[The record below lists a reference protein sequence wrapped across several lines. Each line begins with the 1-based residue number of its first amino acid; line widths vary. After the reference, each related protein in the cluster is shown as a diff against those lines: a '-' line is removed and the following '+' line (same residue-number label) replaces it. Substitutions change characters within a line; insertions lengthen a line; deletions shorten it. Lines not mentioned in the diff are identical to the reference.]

1 MSWRSV
7 QPWKLV
13 APLALT
19 GAAGGALW
27 INLTEGVLPGV
38 GSDSGFTQLLYAW
51 WVPGLLFGIAFS
63 ATLRFEPREAL
74 AFSTLT
80 GAIYF
85 AGVALSLFLNDFGA
99 FDPPF
104 PFAWEGAVAGGLGAW
119 LFHRV
124 AVLFLDVRPVTTA
137 SAVLAVGVLVGGVLV
152 HVLEPPGASKLGIVL
167 VCAGWGAGVGFSS
180 YRLIAAS
187 GTADYPNG
195 SLSKRLRD
203 ALSAPIV
210 QTLGL
215 CVTLASVISLLMV
228 LV

>member
-1 MSWRSV
+1 M
-7 QPWKLV
+7 
-13 APLALT
+13 
-19 GAAGGALW
+19 
-27 INLTEGVLPGV
+27 
-38 GSDSGFTQLLYAW
+38 
-51 WVPGLLFGIAFS
+51 
-63 ATLRFEPREAL
+63 RFEPHEAS
-74 AFSTLT
+74 ACSTLT
-80 GAIYF
+80 EAIYF

-99 FDPPF
+99 FDLQF
-104 PFAWEGAVAGGLGAW
+104 LFAWEGAVTGGLRAW

-124 AVLFLDVRPVTTA
+124 AVLFLDVRPVTTP
-137 SAVLAVGVLVGGVLV
+137 SAVLAAGVLVGGVLV
-152 HVLEPPGASKLGIVL
+152 HILETPGASKLGIVL

-180 YRLIAAS
+180 YRLITAS
-187 GTADYPNG
+187 GPANYTNG

>member
-1 MSWRSV
+1 MRRS
-7 QPWKLV
+7 PSPELR
-13 APLALT
+13 
-19 GAAGGALW
+19 
-27 INLTEGVLPGV
+27 EGLSGSISLKGSSP
-38 GSDSGFTQLLYAW
+38 GSDWTRASHSSYTLW

-63 ATLRFEPREAL
+63 ATLRFEPHAAL

-99 FDPPF
+99 FDLRF

-137 SAVLAVGVLVGGVLV
+137 SVVLAAGMLVGGVLV
-152 HVLEPPGASKLGIVL
+152 HVLETPGASKLGIVV

-187 GTADYPNG
+187 GPANYASG